1 MKFAKYDLDFSADI
15 NEGTT
20 PAAEIVSGVFYCAPT
35 SIVGNFFGNPTDQ
48 DLSSWNF
55 IEITK
60 DEVLA
65 LAAEQSLSLSFDD
78 AGAAFVTPPTT
89 TLVP

>member
-1 MKFAKYDLDFSADI
+1 MRFAKYDLDFSANE

-20 PAAEIVSGVFYCAPT
+20 PAAEIVTGVFYCAQT
-35 SIVGNFFGNPTDQ
+35 TIVGNFFGNPTDQ

-55 IEITK
+55 VEITK

-78 AGAAFVTPPTT
+78 AGAAFITPPTT
-89 TLVP
+89 TPIP

>member
-1 MKFAKYDLDFSADI
+1 MRFAKYDLDFSANA

-20 PAAEIVSGVFYCAPT
+20 PANEFVGGIFSIGST
-35 SIVGNFFGNPTDQ
+35 IVGNFFGNPTNQ

-55 IEITK
+55 VEISK

-65 LAAEQSLSLSFDD
+65 LAAKQSLSLSFDD
-78 AGAAFVTPPTT
+78 VGAAIITPPATT
-89 TLVP
+89 PVP

>member
-1 MKFAKYDLDFSADI
+1 MRFAKYDLDFSANE

-20 PAAEIVSGVFYCAPT
+20 PASEIVGGVFSIGRT
-35 SIVGNFFGNPTDQ
+35 IVGNFFGNPADQ

-55 IEITK
+55 VEISK

-78 AGAAFVTPPTT
+78 AGAAFITPPTT
-89 TLVP
+89 TPIP

>member
-1 MKFAKYDLDFSADI
+1 MRFARYDLDFSANE

-20 PAAEIVSGVFYCAPT
+20 PAADIVGGVFAIGT
-35 SIVGNFFGNPTDQ
+35 TIVGNFLGNPADQ
-48 DLSSWNF
+48 DLSSWNLV
-55 IEITK
+55 EISK

-78 AGAAFVTPPTT
+78 AGAAFITPPTT
-89 TLVP
+89 TPIP